1 MAFVMG
7 WPPTI
12 PNYPEIMEL
21 HVEPTPY
28 IKDDIEYY
36 KTYHKVEC
44 EIEITDKDDLDKLLF
59 MASSA
64 NRTAFV
70 DRLCVMAFKKH
81 GKCAQHGTRFI
92 FPSSLSV
99 KERQSIHKMQ
109 ATSSVRFYETYTY
122 VEKGERILNLFI
134 KI

>member
-7 WPPTI
+7 WPPTK
-12 PNYPEIMEL
+12 PNYPELM
-21 HVEPTPY
+21 EPTPY

-36 KTYHKVEC
+36 KKYHKIEC

-64 NRTAFV
+64 NRIAFV
-70 DRLCVMAFKKH
+70 DRLCVMAFKNH

-92 FPSSLSV
+92 FPSSLSAND
-99 KERQSIHKMQ
+99 RYNIHKMQ

-122 VEKGERILNLFI
+122 KKNGERILNLFI

>member
-12 PNYPEIMEL
+12 PNYPEVME
-21 HVEPTPY
+21 HGYRKPSPR
-28 IKDDIEYY
+28 DDIEYY
-36 KTYHKVEC
+36 KTYHKIEC
-44 EIEITDKDDLDKLLF
+44 EIEITDKDDLGKLLF
-59 MASSA
+59 MASNG
-64 NRTAFV
+64 NRVAFV

-81 GKCAQHGTRFI
+81 GNCAQYGTRFI

-122 VEKGERILNLFI
+122 VENGERKLNLFI